1 MKICQNCNC
10 ENSDN
15 NKFCVKCG
23 TKLIEQPKFCPECGS
38 KIINSPKF
46 CTACGFKLL
55 ENITEVNNYSGRNVA
70 FEQKNHSTNENSD
83 INNFNLNQSNFQ
95 GNHIDL
101 VSPMIEV
108 PGENI
113 YMLASPVTQKLYESI
128 MERNPSHFQD
138 NKMNPVENVSWYK
151 AICFCNYLS
160 MIDEKEPVYNINGMT
175 DPNEWSFE
183 YYDHPLYAKG
193 ITHMEYD
200 GVSLIEM
207 NEYADGYRL
216 PTYDEWGAAVD
227 DSADDGW
234 APYGGSGHIY
244 DPSGCTHPVMQKE
257 PNSFG
262 FYDLY
267 GNVWEWVWDTDPDD
281 PYAHY
286 FRGNSWRTTFSNI
299 YHSGTYRAWK
309 RKKTLGFRV
318 VCRKE

>member
-1 MKICQNCNC
+1 MKICQNCNH
-10 ENSDN
+10 ENKDT
-15 NKFCVKCG
+15 NKFCIKCG
-23 TKLIEQPKFCPECGS
+23 TQLKEQPKFCPECGAS
-38 KIINSPKF
+38 LISSSKF
-46 CTACGFKLL
+46 CTQCGFNLTSNRTCSPTFQSVNTGLKSTYRPQNNNS
-55 ENITEVNNYSGRNVA
+55 NIC
-70 FEQKNHSTNENSD
+70 FHSNTV
-83 INNFNLNQSNFQ
+83 
-95 GNHIDL
+95 DL
-101 VSPMIEV
+101 ISPMIEV

-128 MERNPSHFQD
+128 MGINPSYFD
-138 NKMNPVENVSWYK
+138 EDEMNPVESISWYG
-151 AICFCNYLS
+151 ALCFCNYLS
-160 MIDEKEPVYNINGMT
+160 MEDEKEPVYSINGMT

-183 YYDHPLYAKG
+183 YTKHPAYSKG

-207 NEYADGYRL
+207 NQYANGYRL

-227 DSADDGW
+227 NSADDGW
-234 APYGGSGHIY
+234 VPYGSSGHIY

-257 PNSFG
+257 PNSYG

-267 GNVWEWVWDTDPDD
+267 GNVWEWVWDTDSDD

-309 RKKTLGFRV
+309 YKKTLGFRI
-318 VCRKE
+318 VCRRK